1 MCVNAYWIIIE
12 KYLSNKQLFML
23 YELAHLL
30 ENKVKPIWALVEAV
44 NAGLFRLRYGRR
56 VMQLPDVVSA
66 YPGVVR
72 AMVED
77 IPDLASFFSNQPEE
91 AFEYFKPHGFDE
103 ESLSRLVKN
112 PSMLMYLVKDGG
124 TIVGYFFLRCFFI
137 GKSYLGKI
145 VDSHRQGQG
154 IGQKMC
160 CCAMD
165 IASSLGIRMFETI
178 SRENLASLYST
189 QKVLET
195 KVIEEMANGYL
206 YIEDIRKK

>member
-1 MCVNAYWIIIE
+1 
-12 KYLSNKQLFML
+12 ML
-23 YELAHLL
+23 YQLAHFLQ
-30 ENKVKPIWALVEAV
+30 NKVKPVWSLVEAV
-44 NAGLFRLRYGRR
+44 NAGLFRFRYGLR
-56 VMQLPDVVSA
+56 VRQLSDVVSA

-72 AMVED
+72 ATVDD

-112 PSMLMYLVKDGG
+112 PSMLMYVVKDGG

-178 SRENLASLYST
+178 SKDNLASLYST

>member
-1 MCVNAYWIIIE
+1 
-12 KYLSNKQLFML
+12 ML
-23 YELAHLL
+23 YELAHFLQ
-30 ENKVKPIWALVEAV
+30 NKVKPIWSLVEAV
-44 NAGLFRLRYGRR
+44 NAGMFRLRYGRR
-56 VMQLPDVVSA
+56 ISQLPVVVSA
-66 YPGVVR
+66 YPGIAR
-72 AMVED
+72 ATVED
-77 IPDLASFFSNQPEE
+77 IPNLACFFSNQPEE
-91 AFEYFKPHGFDE
+91 AFEFFKPHGFDE
-103 ESLSRLVKN
+103 KSIAKLVKN
-112 PSMLMYLVKDGG
+112 PSMLMYVVKDGG

-206 YIEDIRKK
+206 YIEDIRKKQRWG

>member
-1 MCVNAYWIIIE
+1 
-12 KYLSNKQLFML
+12 ML
-23 YELAHLL
+23 YQLAHYLQ
-30 ENKVKPIWALVEAV
+30 NKVKPIWALVEAV

-56 VMQLPDVVSA
+56 IRQLSDVVSA
-66 YPGVVR
+66 YSGVVR
-72 AMVED
+72 ATVND
-77 IPDLASFFSNQPEE
+77 IPDLVSFFSKQPEE

-112 PSMLMYLVKDGG
+112 PSMLMYVVKDGG

-195 KVIEEMANGYL
+195 KVIEEIANGYL
-206 YIEDIRKK
+206 FIEDIRKK

>member
-1 MCVNAYWIIIE
+1 
-12 KYLSNKQLFML
+12 ML
-23 YELAHLL
+23 YELAHFLQ
-30 ENKVKPIWALVEAV
+30 NKVKPIWALVEAV
-44 NAGLFRLRYGRR
+44 NAGLFRLRYGRQIR
-56 VMQLPDVVSA
+56 QLPDVVSA

-72 AMVED
+72 ATVND

-112 PSMLMYLVKDGG
+112 PSMLMYVVKDGG

-165 IASSLGIRMFETI
+165 ISSSLGIRMFETI
-178 SRENLASLYST
+178 SKDNLASLYST

-206 YIEDIRKK
+206 YIEDIRKKL

>member
-30 ENKVKPIWALVEAV
+30 QNKVKPIWALVEAV
-44 NAGLFRLRYGRR
+44 NAGLFRFRYGRR

-112 PSMLMYLVKDGG
+112 PSMLMYVVKDGG
-124 TIVGYFFLRCFFI
+124 TIVSYFFLRCFFI

-195 KVIEEMANGYL
+195 KVIEEMAKGYL

>member
-1 MCVNAYWIIIE
+1 
-12 KYLSNKQLFML
+12 ML
-23 YELAHLL
+23 YQLAHYLQ
-30 ENKVKPIWALVEAV
+30 NKVKPIWALVEAV

-56 VMQLPDVVSA
+56 IRQLSDVVSA
-66 YPGVVR
+66 YSGVVR
-72 AMVED
+72 ATVND
-77 IPDLASFFSNQPEE
+77 IPDLVSFFSKQPEE

-112 PSMLMYLVKDGG
+112 PSMLMYVVKDGG

-195 KVIEEMANGYL
+195 KVIEEMAKGYL

>member
-12 KYLSNKQLFML
+12 KYLSNKQLIML
-23 YELAHLL
+23 YELAHFLQ
-30 ENKVKPIWALVEAV
+30 NKVKPIWSLVEAV
-44 NAGLFRLRYGRR
+44 NAGLFRFRYGLR
-56 VMQLPDVVSA
+56 VRQLSDVVSA

-72 AMVED
+72 ATVDD

-112 PSMLMYLVKDGG
+112 PSMLMFVVKAGG
-124 TIVGYFFLRCFFI
+124 TIVGYFFLRCFFL
-137 GKSYLGKI
+137 GKGYLGKM
-145 VDSHRQGQG
+145 VDSHFQGQG

-165 IASSLGIRMFETI
+165 IATSLGIRMFETI
-178 SRENLASLYST
+178 SKDNLASLLST

-195 KVIEEMANGYL
+195 EVVEEMENGYL

>member
-1 MCVNAYWIIIE
+1 
-12 KYLSNKQLFML
+12 ML
-23 YELAHLL
+23 YQLAHYLQ
-30 ENKVKPIWALVEAV
+30 NKVKPIWALVEAI

-56 VMQLPDVVSA
+56 VRQLPDVVSA
-66 YPGVVR
+66 YPGVAR
-72 AMVED
+72 ATLDD
-77 IPDLASFFSNQPEE
+77 IPDLASFFSKQPEE

-103 ESLSRLVKN
+103 KSLTKLVKH
-112 PSMLMYLVKDGG
+112 PSMLMYVVKDEG

-137 GKSYLGKI
+137 GKSYLGKM
-145 VDSHRQGQG
+145 VDFHRQGQG

-178 SRENLASLYST
+178 SKDNLASLYST

-195 KVIEEMANGYL
+195 KIIEEMANGYL